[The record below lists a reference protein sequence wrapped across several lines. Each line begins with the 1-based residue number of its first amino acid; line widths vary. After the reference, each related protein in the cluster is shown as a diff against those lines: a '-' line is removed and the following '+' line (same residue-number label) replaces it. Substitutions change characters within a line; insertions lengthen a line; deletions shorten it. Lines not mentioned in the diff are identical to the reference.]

1 MPRRTAPTRRQRRRH
16 IAIQARRAAS
26 NLRLLLIRARRPN
39 YQVEVPEENEQAIEQ
54 AIAMLEHWATRLQ
67 GPEDR
72 DPDHGVG

>member
-39 YQVEVPEENEQAIEQ
+39 YEVEVPEENEQ

-72 DPDHGVG
+72 DPDHGAG